1 MVLAM
6 RRIVLLSAMLFLSAC
21 ATRPVPPTASPTP
34 VAVVE
39 SPQVRSDLLGMTA
52 GELIQRLGQPA
63 LQVREGTSVKLQFR
77 GRVCVLDAY
86 LYPSQPG
93 SPERVT
99 HIDTRL
105 TSGADTDQAGCIASL
120 DRA

>member
-1 MVLAM
+1 MLGGM

-21 ATRPVPPTASPTP
+21 ATRPVPPAATP
-34 VAVVE
+34 APVVE
-39 SPQVRSDLLGMTA
+39 SPTVRSDLLGLTA

-86 LYPSQPG
+86 LYPTQPG
-93 SPERVT
+93 GAQRVT

-105 TSGADTDQAGCIASL
+105 TSGADTDQQGCIASL

>member
-1 MVLAM
+1 
-6 RRIVLLSAMLFLSAC
+6 MLFLSAC
-21 ATRPVPPTASPTP
+21 ASRPVPTVTAPAPVQQTP
-34 VAVVE
+34 I
-39 SPQVRSDLLGMTA
+39 VRSGLLLGLTA

-63 LQVREGTSVKLQFR
+63 LQVREGAGLKLQFR
-77 GRVCVLDAY
+77 GRICVLDAY
-86 LYPSQPG
+86 LYPSTAG
-93 SPERVT
+93 GERVT

>member
-1 MVLAM
+1 MVVDM

-21 ATRPVPPTASPTP
+21 AGRPVPTASTP
-34 VAVVE
+34 APVVE
-39 SPQVRSDLLGMTA
+39 APTVRSGLLGMTA

-63 LQVREGTSVKLQFR
+63 LQVREGSSVKLQFR

-105 TSGADTDQAGCIASL
+105 VSGADTDQAGCIASL

>member
-1 MVLAM
+1 MVRTM
-6 RRIVLLSAMLFLSAC
+6 RRIVLLSAMLILSAC
-21 ATRPVPPTASPTP
+21 ATRPVPTASTP
-34 VAVVE
+34 APVVE
-39 SPQVRSDLLGMTA
+39 APSVVRSGLLGMTA

-63 LQVREGTSVKLQFR
+63 LQVREGSSVKLQFR

>member
-1 MVLAM
+1 
-6 RRIVLLSAMLFLSAC
+6 MLFLSAC
-21 ATRPVPPTASPTP
+21 ASRPVPTATAPAPVQQAPT
-34 VAVVE
+34 
-39 SPQVRSDLLGMTA
+39 VRSGLLGLTA

-63 LQVREGTSVKLQFR
+63 LQVREGVGLKLQFR

-86 LYPSQPG
+86 LYPSTAG
-93 SPERVT
+93 GDRVT